1 MPWQMTGGG
10 TAEPALPTDPG
21 PDVRV
26 THHRTLALLTLAT
39 AVGSMGLA
47 AGGTAGGLLATE
59 LTRNAAT
66 AGLPLGVLV
75 AGSAVGALMISK
87 LASRAGRAA
96 GLILGYAAGAGG
108 AAIVIAATAADSF
121 ALVLIGNAAMGA
133 ANASV
138 FLTRYAAADTGGP
151 ATRGRALSTVMFAA
165 SAGAVTGPN
174 LLGPSG
180 ELAGAIGL
188 RPIAG
193 LYLIAA
199 PSFAVAGLLLAALRR
214 SAAAQPGRAV
224 AARVRAR
231 DSAGQFVAAVG
242 ARPVR
247 TALLILG
254 AVNLVMVGI
263 MAIAPIHLVAHDHEL
278 KLVGFV
284 ISIHV
289 AAMFVPS
296 PLSGWAADRAGG
308 GAVASLGAAMLIAAG
323 VTGVL
328 DQPASCARPASC
340 AALIVALV
348 LLGLG
353 WNAGVVGASI
363 MLAASVP
370 TALRTRAEGAGETA
384 MGLAAA
390 AGAPLAGLV
399 TAAAGFAALSVL
411 AATVATLVL
420 AAVALPQP
428 RRPHGHEP
436 RPRPGGRASRC
447 GDEQVLQ
454 AAWPDGSAGAGDE
467 AVPWRDDLHRPPRRV
482 LSRRHLRDARLARRT
497 PDLAAR
503 EAATCSTPLRT
514 IHKEESDD

>member
-1 MPWQMTGGG
+1 MPWQTTRGG
-10 TAEPALPTDPG
+10 TAQPAFPMDPG

-26 THHRTLALLTLAT
+26 SHRRTLALLALAT

-59 LTRNAAT
+59 LTGNAAM

-75 AGSAVGALMISK
+75 AGSAAGALMISN
-87 LASRAGRAA
+87 LASRAGRAV
-96 GLILGYAAGAGG
+96 GLVLGYAVGAGG
-108 AAIVIAATAADSF
+108 AGIVIAATAADSF

-151 ATRGRALSTVMFAA
+151 TARGRALSTVMFAA

-180 ELAGAIGL
+180 ELADAMGL
-188 RPIAG
+188 PPIAG

-199 PSFAVAGLLLAALRR
+199 PSFAVAGLLLATLRL
-214 SAAAQPGRAV
+214 SAAAQPGRAA

-231 DSAGQFVAAVG
+231 DTVGQFVAALG
-242 ARPVR
+242 ARSVR

-263 MAIAPIHLVAHDHEL
+263 MAIAPIHLIAHDHEL
-278 KLVGFV
+278 KLVGLV

-296 PLSGWAADRAGG
+296 PLSGWAADRTGG
-308 GAVASLGAAMLIAAG
+308 GAVASLGAAVLIAAG
-323 VTGVL
+323 VTGAL
-328 DQPASCARPASC
+328 AHPASCANPASC
-340 AALIVALV
+340 AALIVALA

-353 WNAGVVGASI
+353 WNAGVVGAST

-370 TALRTRAEGAGETA
+370 PALRTRAEGVGETA

-390 AGAPLAGLV
+390 AGAPLAGFV

-420 AAVALPQP
+420 AAVVLPQP
-428 RRPHGHEP
+428 RRTHADEP
-436 RPRPGGRASRC
+436 QSQT
-447 GDEQVLQ
+447 E
-454 AAWPDGSAGAGDE
+454 
-467 AVPWRDDLHRPPRRV
+467 
-482 LSRRHLRDARLARRT
+482 RT
-497 PDLAAR
+497 GVSVR
-503 EAATCSTPLRT
+503 
-514 IHKEESDD
+514 